1 MITPLQ
7 VSVDIFKGFPDEESI
22 VNYTL
27 NQAYQDNVTVFASEC
42 LSLLPQGPPSPTDLC
57 PQQLSPTLSL
67 LFPQLHVLCLSLLH
81 SLLHFATITLRTLA
95 LPHALSF
102 SPAPPFCPITTPGVL
117 TARCVTPLLCTPS
130 GRTLH
135 QPPVP
140 RRDFPDTEGWFPP
153 PTCPLQDSPELKLH
167 RENQRDPSCLLASRA
182 QHWWPLLLPLRLRL
196 DPG

>member
-1 MITPLQ
+1 MIAPLQ

-67 LFPQLHVLCLSLLH
+67 LFPQFHVLCLSLLH

-102 SPAPPFCPITTPGVL
+102 SPAPPFCLSHYHPWSAHSTVC
-117 TARCVTPLLCTPS
+117 RTPS
-130 GRTLH
+130 VHTLW
-135 QPPVP
+135 PY
-140 RRDFPDTEGWFPP
+140 T
-153 PTCPLQDSPELKLH
+153 S
-167 RENQRDPSCLLASRA
+167 SASRPQA
-182 QHWWPLLLPLRLRL
+182 
-196 DPG
+196 